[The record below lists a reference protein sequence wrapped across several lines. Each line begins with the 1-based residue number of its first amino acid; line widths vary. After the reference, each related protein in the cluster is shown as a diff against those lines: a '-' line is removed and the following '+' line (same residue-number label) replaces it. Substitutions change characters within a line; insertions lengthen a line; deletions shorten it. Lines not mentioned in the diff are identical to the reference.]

1 MFVQKH
7 SFLRRLL
14 NYSLVEKELV
24 ISSTSTEVEIA
35 LIENAHLVEIHS
47 QKVNNNFSVGDI
59 FLGSVKKLMP
69 GLNAAFIE
77 IGHNKDAFLH
87 YTDLGPKLKS
97 LTRFTQS
104 ATNGSQ
110 NTPSLDNFILDPEI
124 LKTGRID
131 QVLAKRD
138 LLLVQVLKEP
148 ISTKGPRL
156 SCEITIP
163 GRFLVLTPFSDIV
176 AVSKKIANNEER

>member
-1 MFVQKH
+1 MYICFRSHLWLIKWIIYDFLWIIYLIITLFLLLQKH
-7 SFLRRLL
+7 SFLLFFL

-77 IGHNKDAFLH
+77 IRYL
-87 YTDLGPKLKS
+87 
-97 LTRFTQS
+97 
-104 ATNGSQ
+104 
-110 NTPSLDNFILDPEI
+110 
-124 LKTGRID
+124 
-131 QVLAKRD
+131 
-138 LLLVQVLKEP
+138 P
-148 ISTKGPRL
+148 IP
-156 SCEITIP
+156 
-163 GRFLVLTPFSDIV
+163 
-176 AVSKKIANNEER
+176 

>member
-1 MFVQKH
+1 M
-7 SFLRRLL
+7 
-14 NYSLVEKELV
+14 EKELV

-97 LTRFTQS
+97 LTRFTQAAVS
-104 ATNGSQ
+104 GSQ
-110 NTPSLDNFILDPEI
+110 NTPTLDHFTLDPEI
-124 LKTGRID
+124 VKTGRID

-138 LLLVQVLKEP
+138 LLLVKVLKEP

-163 GRFLVLTPFSDIV
+163 GRFLVLTPFTLI
-176 AVSKKIANNEER
+176 R